1 MHTIGITI
9 SRDRIC
15 AVALEEST
23 QAPRIA
29 AAVSVPCTE
38 PFGTPGDAAVLS
50 NALREALPGIPL
62 PGAVVT
68 LPPALTFLRPMTLP
82 VTDLPR
88 ARAIHLA
95 ELEGNLPIEDEEI
108 LSDLLPVPREGSGL
122 FFAVAARRSFVE
134 NVSVQFGAAGIR
146 VDRVVTD
153 PVALL
158 LLAPEDAGT
167 PRDGVYLSTLNDVLL
182 LRVSGGG
189 VTAARQFPRAMADR
203 PEELLGALREA
214 AEGAGGAPHAVFL
227 IGETPSTLSD
237 ALPDAERVPP
247 PEGVSP
253 EHLAAY
259 GAAMAPLRPDVGG
272 GFSLRTSAEAALER
286 ERDRRWKLIT
296 GVAAGVAALLALGA
310 FGFASWTEG
319 EKAARAR
326 ALVRKEFAA
335 VAPDVRNVVQA
346 GSQIRA
352 KLDSLRREQKE
363 LGTDAPPPA
372 DMLQLAS
379 HALPK
384 GEIAVREI
392 SIEGN
397 RLRVEGDAGSD
408 ARLVETFRAGL
419 ASAFGPDFSATVQE
433 SGGSVKGTSVKFT
446 ILVEKNL
453 VVEKKGERRAS

>member
-1 MHTIGITI
+1 MHTIGISL

-15 AVALEEST
+15 AVALEDST
-23 QAPRIA
+23 PTPRIA
-29 AAVSVPCTE
+29 AAVSVPCAE
-38 PFGTPGDAAVLS
+38 AFGTAGDAVALAE
-50 NALREALPGIPL
+50 ALRGTLPGIPL
-62 PGAVVT
+62 PGAVLS
-68 LPPALTFLRPMTLP
+68 LPPPLTFLRPITLP

-88 ARAIHLA
+88 ARAIHLTA
-95 ELEGNLPIEDEEI
+95 LEGNLPIEDEEI
-108 LSDLLPVPREGSGL
+108 LSDLLPAPREGSGL

-134 NVSVQFGAAGIR
+134 SASEHFGTAGIR

-158 LLAPEDAGT
+158 LLAPEAAGT
-167 PRDGVYLSTLNDVLL
+167 PRDGIYLSTLNDVLL

-189 VTAARQFPRAMADR
+189 VAAARQFPRAMADR

-214 AEGAGGAPHAVFL
+214 AAGAGGAPLAVFL

-237 ALPDAERVPP
+237 ALPGAERVPL
-247 PEGVSP
+247 PEGVSSA
-253 EHLAAY
+253 HLAAY
-259 GAAMAPLRPDVGG
+259 GAALAPLRPDVGG

-296 GVAAGVAALLALGA
+296 GIAAGVAVLLALGA
-310 FGFASWTEG
+310 FLFAGWTEG

-335 VAPDVRNVVQA
+335 VAPEIRNVVQA
-346 GSQIRA
+346 GVQIRT

-363 LGTDAPPPA
+363 LGTDASPPA

-379 HALPK
+379 RAIPK
-384 GEIAVREI
+384 GEITVREI
-392 SIEGN
+392 SIEGD
-397 RLRVEGDAGSD
+397 RMRIAGDAGGD
-408 ARLVETFRAGL
+408 PGLVETFRAGL

-433 SGGSVKGTSVKFT
+433 SGGSLKGTSVKFT
-446 ILVEKNL
+446 ILVEKT
-453 VVEKKGERRAS
+453 GDRRAS

>member
-1 MHTIGITI
+1 MHTIGISI

-23 QAPRIA
+23 PVRRVA
-29 AAVSVPCTE
+29 AAVSVPCAE
-38 PFGTPGDAAVLS
+38 PFGTPGDAVALS
-50 NALREALPGIPL
+50 AALREALPGIPL
-62 PGAVVT
+62 PGAVLT
-68 LPPALTFLRPMTLP
+68 LPPPVTFLRPMTLP

-108 LSDLLPVPREGSGL
+108 LSDLLPAPREGSGL

-134 NVSVQFGAAGIR
+134 SASEHFGTAGIR

-158 LLAPEDAGT
+158 LLAPETAGT
-167 PRDGVYLSTLNDVLL
+167 PRDGVYLSTFNDVLL

-189 VTAARQFPRAMADR
+189 VTAARQFPQAMADR

-214 AEGAGGAPHAVFL
+214 AVEAGGGAPLAVFL
-227 IGETPSTLSD
+227 IGEMPAPLAD
-237 ALPDAERVPP
+237 ALPDAERVPL
-247 PEGVSP
+247 PEGVSSA
-253 EHLAAY
+253 HLAAY
-259 GAAMAPLRPDVGG
+259 GAALAPLRPDVGG

-286 ERDRRWKLIT
+286 ERDRRWKLAT
-296 GVAAGVAALLALGA
+296 GIAAGVAVLLALGA
-310 FGFASWTEG
+310 FSFASWTDG

-326 ALVRKEFAA
+326 ALVKKEFAA
-335 VAPDVRNVVQA
+335 VAPEVRNVVQA
-346 GSQIRA
+346 GVQIRT

-379 HALPK
+379 RAIPK

-392 SIEGN
+392 SIEGG
-397 RLRVEGDAGSD
+397 RLRIAGDAGSD
-408 ARLVETFRAGL
+408 PRLVEAYRAGL
-419 ASAFGPDFSATVQE
+419 ASAFGTDFSATVQE

-446 ILVEKNL
+446 ILGEKT
-453 VVEKKGERRAS
+453 GDRRAS

>member
-29 AAVSVPCTE
+29 AAVSVTCTE

>member
-1 MHTIGITI
+1 MYTIGISI

-15 AVALEEST
+15 AVALEEAT
-23 QAPRIA
+23 PVRRVA
-29 AAVSVPCTE
+29 AAVVVPCSE
-38 PFGTPGDAAVLS
+38 PFGAPADAAALS
-50 NALREALPGIPL
+50 EALRNALPGIPL
-62 PGAVVT
+62 PGAVLT
-68 LPPALTFLRPMTLP
+68 LPPPLTFLRPMTLP

-108 LSDLLPVPREGSGL
+108 LSDLLPAPRKGSGL

-134 NVSVQFGAAGIR
+134 NAAGHFGTAGIR

-158 LLAPEDAGT
+158 LLAPDDAGA
-167 PRDGVYLSTLNDVLL
+167 PRDGIYLSTFNDILL
-182 LRVSGGG
+182 LRVSEGG
-189 VTAARQFPRAMADR
+189 VRTVRQFPQPMADR

-214 AEGAGGAPHAVFL
+214 AGDAGDAPPAVFL
-227 IGETPSTLSD
+227 IGETPAPLAD
-237 ALPDAERVPP
+237 ALPDAQQVPLP
-247 PEGVSP
+247 DGVSSA
-253 EHLAAY
+253 HLAAY
-259 GAAMAPLRPDVGG
+259 GAALAPLRPDVGG

-296 GVAAGVAALLALGA
+296 GVAAGVAVLLALGA
-310 FGFASWTEG
+310 FLFAGWAEG
-319 EKAARAR
+319 EKATRAR

-346 GSQIRA
+346 GVQIRA

-372 DMLQLAS
+372 DILQLAS
-379 HALPK
+379 KALPK
-384 GEIAVREI
+384 GEIVAREI
-392 SIEGN
+392 SIEGG
-397 RLRVEGDAGSD
+397 RLRIEGDAGSD
-408 ARLVETFRAGL
+408 ARLVETYRAAL
-419 ASAFGPDFSATVQE
+419 ADAFGPDYSATVQE

-446 ILVEKNL
+446 ILVEK
-453 VVEKKGERRAS
+453 KGDRRAS